1 MSDKN
6 FKVKNGLT
14 IEGTVDTVIT
24 ADNAGGILVGGSA
37 LSSYSAPTLGST
49 SIASGATVTTVA
61 GLTLT
66 SPTISADSI
75 TVTDTWEDQ
84 NKSGMYYIQP
94 AEDAFYIIS
103 YGWSVAFDKPVG
115 SLLRISGTGNSNGV
129 YPKIATPLGGANAA
143 YFDTSS
149 NPSFTTNEADLL
161 NATFQ
166 FITQGTATISSTE
179 IGYLDGVT
187 SRIQTQLDGKVDESI
202 ITAKGD
208 LYVGSASSTLDNLAV
223 GTNGYLLTADSN
235 EALGVKWAAAPI
247 SLPSQTGN
255 TGKYLTTN
263 GTSASWATVSGG
275 ASESI
280 HSFAMIG

>member
-14 IEGTVDTVIT
+14 IQGTVDTVIT
-24 ADNAGGILVGGSA
+24 ADNAGGILVGGQA
-37 LSSYSAPTLGST
+37 VASYSAPTLGST
-49 SIASGATVTTVA
+49 SIGSGATVTTVA

-75 TVTDTWEDQ
+75 TVTDTWEVQ
-84 NKSGMYYIQP
+84 NKTGMYYIQP
-94 AEDAFYIIS
+94 AEDIFYIIS

-166 FITQGTATISSTE
+166 FITLTQGTATISSTE

-263 GTSASWATVSGG
+263 GTSASWATIP
-275 ASESI
+275 ESI